1 MKKRNQI
8 GVEERL
14 NSENRNIFTS
24 THSTIENT
32 FIKEKDLGQIL
43 ENHKSALLSLF
54 KLIKIFQNDYFSR
67 VNKSNK
73 IKFLKKSL
81 NTLKDNLSRMN
92 KEKMKQYNAL
102 KVAKE
107 DSIMRKQEILFPEIE
122 NSNINNESDLI
133 SSYIKKKMELNYIN
147 FQLENEI
154 IKTDILKGIKNK
166 TYLYLKHITFYLN
179 LNREIFCKINQED
192 TETVSNILKDI
203 RTSIRN
209 EFISIVKEKMETDSE
224 INSVE
229 SKIKSINDN
238 KIKNKN
244 GNNKYVNKDKI
255 IYEDTKENNRT
266 LITNQN
272 KRNTYT
278 GHNKISSNKNLFKS
292 PSNNLTK
299 KHLSIDEAFEDNIF
313 RNKIL
318 ELFLKNNDFTNNKI
332 NQINNY
338 LNINV
343 NINLGNNKF
352 NCFSSS
358 FENDGDCKYNENV
371 NNSSDISS
379 NQSEE
384 EIKENDD

>member
-1 MKKRNQI
+1 
-8 GVEERL
+8 
-14 NSENRNIFTS
+14 
-24 THSTIENT
+24 
-32 FIKEKDLGQIL
+32 
-43 ENHKSALLSLF
+43 
-54 KLIKIFQNDYFSR
+54 
-67 VNKSNK
+67 
-73 IKFLKKSL
+73 
-81 NTLKDNLSRMN
+81 
-92 KEKMKQYNAL
+92 
-102 KVAKE
+102 
-107 DSIMRKQEILFPEIE
+107 
-122 NSNINNESDLI
+122 
-133 SSYIKKKMELNYIN
+133 
-147 FQLENEI
+147 
-154 IKTDILKGIKNK
+154 
-166 TYLYLKHITFYLN
+166 
-179 LNREIFCKINQED
+179 
-192 TETVSNILKDI
+192 
-203 RTSIRN
+203 
-209 EFISIVKEKMETDSE
+209 METDSE

-238 KIKNKN
+238 KIKYKN
-244 GNNKYVNKDKI
+244 GNNKYINKDKI

>member
-32 FIKEKDLGQIL
+32 FIKEKNLGQIL

-81 NTLKDNLSRMN
+81 NTLKDKLSRMN

-122 NSNINNESDLI
+122 NSNINNESDLS
-133 SSYIKKKMELNYIN
+133 SSYIKKKIELNYIN

-192 TETVSNILKDI
+192 TE
-203 RTSIRN
+203 
-209 EFISIVKEKMETDSE
+209 
-224 INSVE
+224 
-229 SKIKSINDN
+229 
-238 KIKNKN
+238 
-244 GNNKYVNKDKI
+244 
-255 IYEDTKENNRT
+255 
-266 LITNQN
+266 
-272 KRNTYT
+272 
-278 GHNKISSNKNLFKS
+278 
-292 PSNNLTK
+292 
-299 KHLSIDEAFEDNIF
+299 
-313 RNKIL
+313 
-318 ELFLKNNDFTNNKI
+318 
-332 NQINNY
+332 
-338 LNINV
+338 
-343 NINLGNNKF
+343 
-352 NCFSSS
+352 
-358 FENDGDCKYNENV
+358 
-371 NNSSDISS
+371 
-379 NQSEE
+379 
-384 EIKENDD
+384 